1 MAAHCLILFN
11 SYILILFSLYIVAA
25 AYKLTAS
32 ESITDG
38 QTLVSRGGK
47 FKLGFFSPTTG
58 SKYRYLGIWYNN
70 ISEQTIV
77 WVANRDSP
85 LNSTSGVLRI
95 GNTGNIVIVNQTQGV
110 IWSSNSSRA
119 VETPIL
125 EFVES
130 GNLVLRDERD
140 EDPESYLWQSF
151 DYPTQTLLPGMKL
164 GLILKTGNNICA
176 SSWKSSDDPS
186 SGNFTFGMDGTGVLE
201 LYIRKGSQK
210 IYRSGPWNGIQNSGS
225 PDLKPNSF
233 FIVEV
238 VQNTEEVYY
247 TYRLVNQSSLFR
259 MTLTQTG
266 SDVRLQRFTWVERTN
281 GWMLLVS
288 VPRDRCDDYAL
299 CGIYSTCDVSF
310 GTLCRCLQGFR
321 PKSPQRWS
329 QNDWTE
335 GCEREAALNCSQGE
349 GFRKYTGMKLPETTG
364 SWVNRSMTL
373 EECRVE
379 CLKNCSCIA
388 YSNLRVYSGG
398 GGSGCL
404 LWSLDL
410 IDIRQLSDGGQDL
423 YIKMPASELDSEAHS
438 RTKGMVVV
446 IVSIITSVAAIIF
459 LALGSWC
466 IWKNRTLKGG
476 GETDDFELPL
486 FDLITLR
493 SATNNFSEENKL
505 GEGGFGPVYKGNLRG
520 QEIAVKRLAKDS
532 IQGVKEFR
540 SEVILISKLQHKNLV
555 KLLGCC
561 IKGEEKMLVYEY
573 MQNQSLDISIFD
585 TTKSRLLDW
594 AKRFDIILGI
604 ARGLLYLHHDS
615 RLKIIHRDLK
625 ASNVLL
631 DGEMIPKIA
640 DFGLARIFQGDQID
654 ARTKRIVGTYGYMSP
669 EYVFDGRFSVK
680 SDVFSFGV
688 LVLEIISG
696 KKNRTFNDSK
706 HGLNLLGHAWRL
718 WKDGSSMEL
727 IDNELMRNSCCF
739 GAVLRC
745 IHIGLLCVQSST
757 DCRPTMS
764 SVVLMLSSE
773 SLVLPTPQQPGFY
786 IERSRSNIK
795 NSSSTEKEI
804 YTSNNVTITNVEGR

>member
-11 SYILILFSLYIVAA
+11 SHILILFSLYIVAA
-25 AYKLTAS
+25 AYTLTPS
-32 ESITDG
+32 ESIADG
-38 QTLVSRGGK
+38 QTLVSKGGK
-47 FKLGFFSPTTG
+47 FKLGLFSPTTG

-70 ISEQTIV
+70 IPEQTIV
-77 WVANRDSP
+77 WVGNRDSP
-85 LNSTSGVLRI
+85 LNDTSGILKI
-95 GNTGNIVIVNQTQGV
+95 GNIGNMVIVNRTQGV

-119 VETPIL
+119 VKTPIL
-125 EFVES
+125 ELLES
-130 GNLVLRDERD
+130 GNLLLRDAKN
-140 EDPESYLWQSF
+140 EDPKSYLWQSF

-164 GLILKTGNNICA
+164 GFNFKTGINILA

-186 SGNFTFGMDGTGVLE
+186 TGDFTFGMDGTGGLE
-201 LYIRKGSQK
+201 LYIKKGSQK
-210 IYRSGPWNGIQNSGS
+210 IYRSEPRSGIHNSGS
-225 PDLKPNSF
+225 LVLKPNSL
-233 FIVEV
+233 FILQV

-247 TYRLVNQSSLFR
+247 TYRPVNQSTIFR
-259 MTLTQTG
+259 MTLTQIG
-266 SDVRLQRFTWVERTN
+266 SDIHLQHYTWVDSTN
-281 GWMLLVS
+281 SWVLLLS
-288 VPRDRCDDYAL
+288 FPRDRCDDYAL
-299 CGIYSTCDVSF
+299 CGIYGTCDVTY
-310 GTLCRCLQGFR
+310 GTLCQCLKGFR
-321 PKSPQRWS
+321 PKSPQSWS
-329 QNDWTE
+329 ETNWSE
-335 GCEREAALNCSQGE
+335 GCEPEVAVNCSLGE
-349 GFRKYTGMKLPETTG
+349 GFRKYSGVKLPETEG
-364 SWVNRSMTL
+364 SWVNMSMNL

-388 YSNLRVYSGG
+388 YSSLHSG

-404 LWSLDL
+404 MWFTDL

-423 YIKMPASELDSEAHS
+423 YIRMAASELDSEAHS

-555 KLLGCC
+555 KLLGFC

-718 WKDGSSMEL
+718 WKDGSSIEL

-745 IHIGLLCVQSST
+745 IHIGLLCVQNST

-804 YTSNNVTITNVEGR
+804 YTSNNVTITNLEGR